1 MTGIGLFYLL
11 CHPLLPPEQVFL
23 FLGVDQVIISFL
35 LNFYRI
41 GIIPEKNIPDPVGN
55 DFPAAAVTHINIGS
69 QQTGTINMEFDLA
82 ERITIYV
89 VAEHPC
95 GLIIN
100 SGKCR
105 PEKNQSGYQYTQQ
118 KKIKPLYRFHR
129 LVIATINRPEKCD
142 E

>member
-1 MTGIGLFYLL
+1 MNGIGLFYFLR
-11 CHPLLPPEQVFL
+11 HPLLPSEQVFL
-23 FLGVDQVIISFL
+23 FWSVDQVIISFL

-41 GIIPEKNIPDPVGN
+41 GIIPEKNITDPVGN
-55 DFPAAAVTHINIGS
+55 DFPAAAVTHMYIGS
-69 QQTGTINMEFDLA
+69 QQTGSINMEFDLA

-89 VAEHPC
+89 MAEHPG

-105 PEKNQSGYQYTQQ
+105 PEKNQSGYQYPQQ
-118 KKIKPLYRFHR
+118 KKIKPLHR
-129 LVIATINRPEKCD
+129 LHRPGIAMINRPEKGD